1 TPSYP
6 VAPAVP
12 AGSVPGFAAPYS
24 GQQMGQTPGQPV
36 SASPGQPVYGNS
48 AYGTAAYGQAGYGQ
62 GGYGQSSQAQPSQ
75 TQPNYGQPSHGQP
88 SYGQPSYGQGAYGQS
103 GYPQTGYGQA
113 GYNQPGYGQTG
124 QGQAGPVQAGYGQAG
139 YGQPAY
145 GQPGYAQA
153 NYAQSQPAGYAN
165 PYPTAQPTAYPA
177 ANAGYPAAG
186 YSAGGYPSAGQA
198 AYPAAGYP
206 AAGYPAPGTPAA
218 NYSGS
223 TPAAAQHPTAGYGAA
238 NYARPGFPLTSS
250 TPSAA
255 PVAVPVAVPA
265 QGGAV
270 RPLPAS
276 SGGSSSIPGPANIPV
291 GPNSSPVSPLT
302 APASVKAVASV
313 APVAKAASGDLP
325 TAAAAKNTPNTVA
338 SASAIAGIAVAGAA
352 AVVPAGGSAGGSAGV
367 GPVALAPGKSGEVGV
382 ASVPVGPRPVAVA
395 SSPTGVAVAAAAVA
409 GSVSAGSASAGMAR
423 PVPGGTAGPRPVMV
437 NGAAT
442 PVIVVDEEGEEEETL
457 EEKVIQGSP
466 PWLISAIIHAVAL
479 VVLAI
484 LGFAAS
490 GKRTMEIEAVYA
502 EEIGVQLEE
511 DELTNGLMQEVEVEK
526 PVLSKDLVAA
536 NDPFAAPPEMEV
548 ALDGFNSTSTVEA
561 PTIGMALTGREKG
574 MKEALLGKYG
584 GTVTT
589 EAAVRAGL
597 EWLKRNQEAAGTWSL
612 TGPYP
617 NGAGLE
623 NRCAATAMAL
633 LAFQGAGHTHK
644 EGDFKKEVAKG
655 WAALLEMQDRDGL
668 FYHEGVHHQ
677 MLYAQGQATIAICE
691 LYGMTKDKEYR
702 APAQRAVDYAVKIQA
717 PEGGWRYTPGSDS
730 DTSVTGW
737 YVMALQSALMAG
749 LEVPSPTLE
758 RIMKFLDTVANDD
771 GSQYG
776 YRPGQGSTETM
787 TAEGL
792 LCRQYLG
799 WKHDDP
805 RLARGVDVLLENPIR
820 WDFDNQNVY
829 YWYYATQVTHHM
841 EGSPWDKWNA
851 VMREVIPKNQTKTG
865 KEAGSWAPENDR
877 WGSHGGRLY
886 ETCLCIYM
894 LEVYYR
900 HLPIYKWRQG

>member
-1 TPSYP
+1 M
-6 VAPAVP
+6 A
-12 AGSVPGFAAPYS
+12 
-24 GQQMGQTPGQPV
+24 
-36 SASPGQPVYGNS
+36 SATV
-48 AYGTAAYGQAGYGQ
+48 
-62 GGYGQSSQAQPSQ
+62 
-75 TQPNYGQPSHGQP
+75 
-88 SYGQPSYGQGAYGQS
+88 
-103 GYPQTGYGQA
+103 
-113 GYNQPGYGQTG
+113 
-124 QGQAGPVQAGYGQAG
+124 
-139 YGQPAY
+139 
-145 GQPGYAQA
+145 
-153 NYAQSQPAGYAN
+153 
-165 PYPTAQPTAYPA
+165 
-177 ANAGYPAAG
+177 
-186 YSAGGYPSAGQA
+186 
-198 AYPAAGYP
+198 
-206 AAGYPAPGTPAA
+206 
-218 NYSGS
+218 
-223 TPAAAQHPTAGYGAA
+223 
-238 NYARPGFPLTSS
+238 
-250 TPSAA
+250 SAA
-255 PVAVPVAVPA
+255 PSSAAAFVGGAAVAGAASPVAVPA
-265 QGGAV
+265 ATPV
-270 RPLPAS
+270 AAPIAPVPSRSAEV
-276 SGGSSSIPGPANIPV
+276 SGT
-291 GPNSSPVSPLT
+291 PVSVAPRPVAAAST
-302 APASVKAVASV
+302 APVSV
-313 APVAKAASGDLP
+313 APV
-325 TAAAAKNTPNTVA
+325 
-338 SASAIAGIAVAGAA
+338 
-352 AVVPAGGSAGGSAGV
+352 
-367 GPVALAPGKSGEVGV
+367 
-382 ASVPVGPRPVAVA
+382 SV
-395 SSPTGVAVAAAAVA
+395 
-409 GSVSAGSASAGMAR
+409 AR
-423 PVPGGTAGPRPVMV
+423 PVPVGTSGARPVV
-437 NGAAT
+437 VGGPAT
-442 PVIVVDEEGEEEETL
+442 PVIVVDEEEEEETL

-466 PWLISAIIHAVAL
+466 PWLVSAIIHAVAL

-484 LGFAAS
+484 LGFATS

-597 EWLKRNQEAAGTWSL
+597 EWLKRNQESSGTWSL

-655 WAALLEMQDRDGL
+655 WAALLKMQDRDGL

-702 APAQRAVDYAVKIQA
+702 APAQRAIDYAVKIQA

-805 RLARGVDVLLENPIR
+805 RLARGVEVVLENPIR

-841 EGSPWDKWNA
+841 EGDAWDKWNA